1 MELSLYHKAEAPSPM
16 FPDRRAL
23 VHPLSKIL
31 HVFYHPIDSK
41 ELRVCIIG
49 GGIACLLACFISH
62 FFRHARVVMVG
73 ADHQFLDFVRKR
85 LGIKTFFVP
94 AADHTSVE
102 DAISRGGDLAE
113 GLYRAL
119 GAPPGCF
126 DVIFEC
132 SSVGMFVQ
140 MAYRLVLDNPQ
151 GGAHSVLLHSAC
163 KDDPELRF
171 ILENTDPCRCA
182 ECHTMATTLL
192 NDGLLEQIE
201 STILGAAKRDV
212 DFHMWLSGICN
223 NTTGLSLVPPPA
235 SDQPQDPLVQLWAQ
249 CTNIPPPDDLQVV
262 QAPQSPP
269 VVYRPHEDDLATCYQ
284 GPLFSPNRLSRP
296 LPIPTTPVPSH
307 PSFDMQDLD
316 FDGNLPGGDPL
327 LPVKHLHLVQ
337 EQVDP
342 GPGIPPPVSVPL
354 TRSSTP
360 TTPTSFLN
368 QGDVVIPQVST
379 IADPPVVPTNPS
391 FGRFRFAKR
400 SCSCPKEAQKKARH
414 ERVCPDNPNRA
425 DNDIVCVLPGCG
437 AKFSGGRKDNLNR
450 HMVKQH
456 GIDPKTYKL
465 AQTDS

>member
-49 GGIACLLACFISH
+49 GGIACLLACFIGH
-62 FFRHARVVMVG
+62 FFRHARVVVVAG
-73 ADHQFLDFVRKR
+73 DQQFLDFVRKG

-94 AADHTSVE
+94 PADHTSVE
-102 DAISRGGDLAE
+102 DAITRGGGLAE
-113 GLYRAL
+113 GLYHAL
-119 GAPPGCF
+119 GAPAGCF
-126 DVIFEC
+126 DVVFEC
-132 SSVGMFVQ
+132 SSVETFIQ
-140 MAYRLVLDNPQ
+140 MAYRLELDNQ
-151 GGAHSVLLHSAC
+151 GDARSVPLHSAC
-163 KDDPELRF
+163 VDDSDLRF
-171 ILENTDPCRCA
+171 ILESTDPHRCA
-182 ECHTMATTLL
+182 GCQTTATLLL

-269 VVYRPHEDDLATCYQ
+269 VVCGPYEDDLATCYQ
-284 GPLFSPNRLSRP
+284 GPLFSPNRFSGP
-296 LPIPTTPVPSH
+296 LPVPTTPVQSH
-307 PSFDMQDLD
+307 PSFDMQDRD
-316 FDGNLPGGDPL
+316 SDANLPRGDPL
-327 LPVKHLHLVQ
+327 LPVEHQRLVQ

-342 GPGIPPPVSVPL
+342 GPGIPPVSVPL
-354 TRSSTP
+354 TRFSTP
-360 TTPTSFLN
+360 TTPTT
-368 QGDVVIPQVST
+368 PQVST

-425 DNDIVCVLPGCG
+425 DNDIVCDIPGCG